1 MNLGE
6 GVPPTGKLELMALVY
21 GAQVSGPVEGILLPR
36 AIGSPT
42 GIGEVTC
49 RLASSRHTKDL
60 QMHYVDMLV
69 GYWCASVRKK

>member
-1 MNLGE
+1 MG
-6 GVPPTGKLELMALVY
+6 GGGPPTGKLELMALVY
-21 GAQVSGPVEGILLPR
+21 GAQVSGPVEGLLLPR

-60 QMHYVDMLV
+60 LMLYVFMMWALGVPV
-69 GYWCASVRKK
+69 GAAHI